1 MLKLNNVL
9 FEQLYLLA
17 CGNYYYFFLLKRA
30 IECIDTIFYIVLW
43 DLHRRYVA

>member
-17 CGNYYYFFLLKRA
+17 CGNFLLFIFLLKRA
-30 IECIDTIFYIVLW
+30 IECIDTIFYIVL
-43 DLHRRYVA
+43 